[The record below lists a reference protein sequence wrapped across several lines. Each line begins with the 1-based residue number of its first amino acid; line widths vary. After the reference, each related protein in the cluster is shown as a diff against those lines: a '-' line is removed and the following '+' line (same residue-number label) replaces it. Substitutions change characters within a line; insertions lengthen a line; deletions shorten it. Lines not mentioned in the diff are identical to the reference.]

1 MASDKIKKAIS
12 LMVFEGLNQNE
23 ATSEAN
29 ITPQYFSSWK
39 KKNGSEYEELRVK
52 YERQF
57 LGDLSAAAIRT
68 YEDILRTGR
77 SEHVKYLVSQDILD
91 RAGHKQVDKQDINL
105 SGGVVFMDDV
115 PSDDNG

>member
-23 ATSEAN
+23 ATSKVN

-39 KKNGSEYEELRVK
+39 KKNSSEYEELRVE

-57 LGDLSAAAIRT
+57 LGDLSSVAIRT
-68 YEDILRTGR
+68 YKDILKNGK

-115 PSDDNG
+115 PSDDDG